1 MKMPLKGCAQ
11 NREPQQPLQP
21 QQQEQPSSE
30 NAEAGSRKKAASISR
45 KATVL
50 PCLKKSIKLQA
61 AGKGLKG
68 AKTAK
73 KTKPKKS
80 NGDISSKPM
89 QMHHYATNKSST
101 YTPQLKE
108 IVNKYGLEL
117 DEVWNKELL
126 PHQGRHL
133 NAYHEYILE
142 SVKQF
147 DEIAQGDSK
156 IFLQLFD
163 NLKRNVKA
171 NPNMLYKDYWK

>member
-1 MKMPLKGCAQ
+1 MTDGAKKDQ
-11 NREPQQPLQP
+11 
-21 QQQEQPSSE
+21 
-30 NAEAGSRKKAASISR
+30 KKAA
-45 KATVL
+45 KET
-50 PCLKKSIKLQA
+50 
-61 AGKGLKG
+61 GKGLKG